1 MICAWRLVGAGI
13 QTMSRSSHFSICAQA
28 TGPLHLVVDEILR
41 SERCK
46 ARYRLRTP
54 VGPFEHDLAG
64 PYAVRNGFAQAGG
77 EELAHPLGVLRK
89 VHQVVQQA

>member
-1 MICAWRLVGAGI
+1 MREDTVGDE
-13 QTMSRSSHFSICAQA
+13 QP
-28 TGPLHLVVDEILR
+28 GPLVLGIGAVDEQRLIHLVVDEILR